1 MKSRKLVVGLL
12 VMLAVAMS
20 TLTFAYWAGSIS
32 GDSDVANESIT
43 IGTGKDVTTSV
54 SLGSSATS
62 GVLVPSGRAADSNE
76 ANAVESYVITYTV
89 DLADADNGSYD
100 GTSATLDV
108 TYDNVLIGG
117 SATYAD
123 SVNIV
128 VGGATAVTV
137 NGSSVTVTIT
147 VTLDEPANAT
157 EYAAVAGAAITF
169 DVTFAASFA

>member
-1 MKSRKLVVGLL
+1 M
-12 VMLAVAMS
+12 
-20 TLTFAYWAGSIS
+20 T
-32 GDSDVANESIT
+32 
-43 IGTGKDVTTSV
+43 
-54 SLGSSATS
+54 
-62 GVLVPSGRAADSNE
+62 
-76 ANAVESYVITYTV
+76 
-89 DLADADNGSYD
+89 LADADNGSYD

-157 EYAAVAGAAITF
+157 EYAAVAGANNYI
-169 DVTFAASFA
+169 

>member
-89 DLADADNGSYD
+89 DFSRC
-100 GTSATLDV
+100 
-108 TYDNVLIGG
+108 
-117 SATYAD
+117 
-123 SVNIV
+123 
-128 VGGATAVTV
+128 
-137 NGSSVTVTIT
+137 
-147 VTLDEPANAT
+147 
-157 EYAAVAGAAITF
+157 
-169 DVTFAASFA
+169 